1 MQQRIDQGQE
11 QRLKLREDFDR
22 LQREE
27 ADLVAQVDQ
36 LEQERVRRPSFWN
49 ASLLRARTHL
59 SAICTQAELVQ
70 EKNAMQ
76 KAHQQWLKAKSRL
89 GTVTIIIARHRGRVR

>member
-1 MQQRIDQGQE
+1 MK
-11 QRLKLREDFDR
+11 LKEDFDR

-36 LEQERVRRPSFWN
+36 LEEERVRNRVSFQRLTT
-49 ASLLRARTHL
+49 ACGTHL
-59 SAICTQAELVQ
+59 STICTQAELVQ

-76 KAHQQWLKAKSRL
+76 KAYQQWLKAKSRL
-89 GTVTIIIARHRGRVR
+89 GMVQSA